1 MSTLFF
7 DTETTGLARKK
18 HLKIPSSDPSQPNL
32 LQLGAVLYDD
42 DNVLAA
48 EVNVEVQPLSHYNE
62 IHEKAFE
69 AHGIT
74 LEHAHKYGVV
84 HSDVFWVFQNLIS
97 VADNIVAHNMWFDRI
112 VMERMA
118 AIEEYDG
125 DLFEGKNMLCTMETA
140 TPILKIPSP
149 WDTKW
154 EKGKKGKRSKR
165 RKRSYKWPS
174 LQESSEYFLGHGFE
188 DAHDAMVDIRVC
200 ADIYYKMLEMGVEV
214 HG

>member
-7 DTETTGLARKK
+7 DTETTGLPNKK
-18 HLKIPSSDPSQPNL
+18 EPSIDPCQPNL
-32 LQLGAVLYDD
+32 LQLGAILYDD
-42 DNVLAA
+42 ENKIAA
-48 EVNVEVQPLSHYNE
+48 EANFIVRPLFDYD
-62 IHEKAFE
+62 IHPKALE

-74 LEHAHKYGVV
+74 LDRAYKYGVA
-84 HSDVFWVFQNLIS
+84 HSDVFWIFQNLVS
-97 VADNIVAHNMWFDRI
+97 MADNVVAHNIWFDRI
-112 VMERMA
+112 IMERVS
-118 AIEEYDG
+118 AIEEYDVN
-125 DLFEGKNMLCTMETA
+125 LFENKNMLCTMETA

-154 EKGKKGKRSKR
+154 DKGKKGKKSKR